1 MEVQRNGY
9 TRKGSRDGPSR
20 LATNQSRIRR
30 PNQCTQLAGH
40 TSLRTVRRGREA
52 LMSIRF
58 VVLSL
63 LFCCFIGTT
72 GFGFGQHCFAC
83 ETVNVSLN
91 EDIAAPLP
99 AHTCLGHADCW
110 SGGLGCYRC
119 DGRIVSIGASF
130 IPDQY
135 CHLWDDGRCIQAS
148 IRGPDGEH
156 VSWDIECCPFVTL
169 ATCYD

>member
-1 MEVQRNGY
+1 
-9 TRKGSRDGPSR
+9 
-20 LATNQSRIRR
+20 
-30 PNQCTQLAGH
+30 
-40 TSLRTVRRGREA
+40 
-52 LMSIRF
+52 MSIRF

-83 ETVNVSLN
+83 ETVN
-91 EDIAAPLP
+91 
-99 AHTCLGHADCW
+99 
-110 SGGLGCYRC
+110 
-119 DGRIVSIGASF
+119 
-130 IPDQY
+130 
-135 CHLWDDGRCIQAS
+135 QAS